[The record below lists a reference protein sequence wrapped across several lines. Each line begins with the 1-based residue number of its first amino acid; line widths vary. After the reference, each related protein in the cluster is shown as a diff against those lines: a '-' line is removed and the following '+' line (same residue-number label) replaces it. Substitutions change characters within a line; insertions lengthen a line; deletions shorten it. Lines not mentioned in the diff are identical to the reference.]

1 MADIRISGEK
11 HLKKARD
18 LTRQNRRRSD
28 RNSIAML
35 AGLAT
40 KFFTDKYLSRDNY
53 TKWTTGD
60 GSIDRNAALRRR
72 KNVARQVNDA
82 FALQEN
88 AEAAN
93 QTIREYLYDTEGNEL
108 RTKALASLGEGVDI
122 NERAAN
128 QLIDERLNQWY
139 QNKED
144 NATSIINSATEY
156 KYNPNISDKD
166 LEKYIRMNFDS
177 LNAPS
182 LKKGFINI
190 FESLG
195 GGKNR
200 EERLNTA
207 ITNSVYQQNDI
218 KMEKDFKKLKSLG
231 YDSMSALEYILQD
244 KEDFMLDTQKTTTVT
259 RKVENDKVLFI
270 RKETTT
276 DLGTGDSEGR
286 VVATLSED
294 DVGSE
299 GAFINYWNK
308 TTKPIE
314 SMRNLLTPEAFN
326 NFKKSI
332 MFSTGKAGKMGAF
345 RLPQTIAEAQ
355 AWDELI
361 VKFAGNSKNHN
372 ADEKFRRDFAKG
384 VAIGLVATNS
394 ALFKDVVE
402 ALHAGQSNEAM
413 NLLLAHGQSI
423 NEFASTN
430 AYQPTGIVPLK
441 IQKIK

>member
-11 HLKKARD
+11 RLKEARS
-18 LTRQNRRRSD
+18 LTRKNQQRSD

-82 FALQEN
+82 FSLQEN

-108 RTKALASLGEGVDI
+108 RTKAITSLGEGVDI

-244 KEDFMLDTQKTTTVT
+244 KEKFMLDRRTDTKVT
-259 RKVENDKVLFI
+259 RSIEN
-270 RKETTT
+270 
-276 DLGTGDSEGR
+276 
-286 VVATLSED
+286 
-294 DVGSE
+294 
-299 GAFINYWNK
+299 
-308 TTKPIE
+308 
-314 SMRNLLTPEAFN
+314 
-326 NFKKSI
+326 
-332 MFSTGKAGKMGAF
+332 
-345 RLPQTIAEAQ
+345 
-355 AWDELI
+355 
-361 VKFAGNSKNHN
+361 
-372 ADEKFRRDFAKG
+372 
-384 VAIGLVATNS
+384 
-394 ALFKDVVE
+394 
-402 ALHAGQSNEAM
+402 
-413 NLLLAHGQSI
+413 
-423 NEFASTN
+423 
-430 AYQPTGIVPLK
+430 
-441 IQKIK
+441 

>member
-11 HLKKARD
+11 RLKEARS
-18 LTRQNRRRSD
+18 LTRKNQQRSD

-82 FALQEN
+82 FSLQEN

-108 RTKALASLGEGVDI
+108 RTKAIASLGEGVDI

-207 ITNSVYQQNDI
+207 ITNSVYQQNDM

-270 RKETTT
+270 TKETTT
-276 DLGTGDSEGR
+276 DLGTGDSEDR

-314 SMRNLLTPEAFN
+314 TLRTVLTPTAFN

-332 MFSTGKAGKMGAF
+332 MNYYSKDNKPATF
-345 RLPQTIAEAQ
+345 RLPQTIEETQ
-355 AWDELI
+355 EWNDLM
-361 VKFAGNSKNHN
+361 VKFVGNSNNHK
-372 ADEKFRRDFAKG
+372 DEQEWRRNFAKS
-384 VAIGLVATNS
+384 VAIGLVETNTGIFQPVVKQMS
-394 ALFKDVVE
+394 AGNKKE
-402 ALHAGQSNEAM
+402 AIET
-413 NLLLAHGQSI
+413 LLQHGQDLTDW
-423 NEFASTN
+423 NN
-430 AYQPTGIVPLK
+430 QKYKQTGVLPYGM
-441 IQKIK
+441 QKIK

>member
-11 HLKKARD
+11 RLKEARS
-18 LTRQNRRRSD
+18 LTRKNQQRSD

-82 FALQEN
+82 FSLQEN

-108 RTKALASLGEGVDI
+108 RTKAIASLGEGVDI

-128 QLIDERLNQWY
+128 QLIDGRLNEWY

-190 FESLG
+190 FECLG

-244 KEDFMLDTQKTTTVT
+244 KEEFMLDTRKTTKVT

-270 RKETTT
+270 TVETTT
-276 DLGTGDSEGR
+276 DLGTGDSEDR

-294 DVGSE
+294 DVGRE

-314 SMRNLLTPEAFN
+314 TLRTVLTPTAFN

-332 MFSTGKAGKMGAF
+332 MNYYSKDNKPATF
-345 RLPQTIAEAQ
+345 RLPQTIEETQ
-355 AWDELI
+355 EWNDLM
-361 VKFAGNSKNHN
+361 VKFVGNSNNHK
-372 ADEKFRRDFAKG
+372 DEQEWRRNFAKS
-384 VAIGLVATNS
+384 VAIGLVETNTGIFQPVVKQMS
-394 ALFKDVVE
+394 AGNKKE
-402 ALHAGQSNEAM
+402 AIET
-413 NLLLAHGQSI
+413 LLQHGQDLTDW
-423 NEFASTN
+423 NN
-430 AYQPTGIVPLK
+430 QKYKQTGVLPYGM
-441 IQKIK
+441 QKIK